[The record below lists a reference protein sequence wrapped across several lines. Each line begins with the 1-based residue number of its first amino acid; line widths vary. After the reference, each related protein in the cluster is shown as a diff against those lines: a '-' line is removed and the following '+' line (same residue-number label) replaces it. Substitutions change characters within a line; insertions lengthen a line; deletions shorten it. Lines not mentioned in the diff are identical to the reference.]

1 MSSED
6 EYGSM
11 QEYGEE
17 EIPESLESE
26 EEEGRLG
33 GGFDQPDEEGEFDM
47 EEGED
52 MEDGESEDE
61 EPAH

>member
-1 MSSED
+1 MSSEE

-33 GGFDQPDEEGEFDM
+33 GGFDQAQEEGEYDM

-52 MEDGESEDE
+52 MEDGESEEE